1 MSRPP
6 RELPAPRYGGE
17 PRKPAVDENVTETI
31 VIDPVIEPDPEP
43 TPVQGVPRLDWG
55 QQLRREMRSH
65 ADGYLH
71 ALKQVNLRGAR
82 PILPLVQT
90 I

>member
-31 VIDPVIEPDPEP
+31 VIDPVIEPEPEP

-55 QQLRREMRSH
+55 
-65 ADGYLH
+65 
-71 ALKQVNLRGAR
+71 
-82 PILPLVQT
+82 
-90 I
+90 